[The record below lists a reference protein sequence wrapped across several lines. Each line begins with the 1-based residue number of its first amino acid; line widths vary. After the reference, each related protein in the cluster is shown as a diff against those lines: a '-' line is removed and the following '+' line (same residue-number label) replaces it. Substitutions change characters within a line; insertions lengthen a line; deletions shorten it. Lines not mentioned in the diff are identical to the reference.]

1 MHRRLTKVSPS
12 KFKQHF
18 RRSHG
23 SSCVSR
29 ADSTNSNTD
38 SIADSGVLDG
48 LKERKEDGSTR
59 SSFNSSDAAGTAGTE
74 GTKGGKTSALTKA
87 LDATSLMKKKKKRQN
102 KGGKGKGGH
111 GHGHDRTEGSRLAE
125 ELLREHDEERE
136 SVDCDE
142 FLEMIKDLTFR
153 ELSSE
158 QMELLAGPYL
168 KHCDND
174 GMLDLIGLKQLMDN
188 MGHPENDEALLYLL
202 HEWDV
207 ENRGYAT

>member
-59 SSFNSSDAAGTAGTE
+59 SSFNSSDAAGTEGTE
-74 GTKGGKTSALTKA
+74 GGKTSALTKA
-87 LDATSLMKKKKKRQN
+87 LDATLMKKKKKRQN